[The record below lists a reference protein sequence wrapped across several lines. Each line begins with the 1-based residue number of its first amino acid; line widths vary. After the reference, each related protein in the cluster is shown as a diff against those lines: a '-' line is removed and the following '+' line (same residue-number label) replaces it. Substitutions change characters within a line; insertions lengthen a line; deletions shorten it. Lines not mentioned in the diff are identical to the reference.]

1 MPRQTPSR
9 LFPAT
14 APLKQ
19 FHRWFERAKRAGHL
33 LPEAMALA
41 TADGR
46 GRPSVRL
53 VLLKDA
59 DERGFVFYTNAGSRK
74 GRELRA
80 NPRAAAVFH
89 WDRLRLQVR
98 LEGRVES
105 VTEAEADAYWA
116 TRPRESQLAAL
127 ASAQS
132 AELESRAQ
140 LVERWRQL
148 RHRYRGKVVPRPR
161 RWTGFRIVADA
172 IEFWTN
178 RDHRLHDREL
188 FVRVS
193 GGWKRKLL
201 QP

>member
-1 MPRQTPSR
+1 MPRKPPSR
-9 LFPAT
+9 PA
-14 APLKQ
+14 ARGPLPQ
-19 FHRWFERAKRAGHL
+19 FHRWFDEATRAKHL

-41 TADGR
+41 TADAR

-89 WDRLRLQVR
+89 WDRLRRQVR
-98 LEGRVES
+98 IEGRVEQVDES
-105 VTEAEADAYWA
+105 EADAYWQ
-116 TRPRESQLAAL
+116 TRPRASQLAAL
-127 ASAQS
+127 ASTQS

-140 LVERWRQL
+140 LVERWREL
-148 RHRYRGKVVPRPR
+148 RQRYRGKEVPRPR
-161 RWTGFRIVADA
+161 RWTGFRIIPEA

-188 FVRVS
+188 FVRAR
-193 GGWKRKLL
+193 GGWKRVLL